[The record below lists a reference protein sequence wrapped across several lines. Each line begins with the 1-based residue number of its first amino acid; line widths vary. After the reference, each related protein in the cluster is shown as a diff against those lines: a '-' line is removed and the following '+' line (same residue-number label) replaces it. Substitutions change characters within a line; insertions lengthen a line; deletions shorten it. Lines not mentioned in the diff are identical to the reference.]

1 MERKIFTRKTNSFVS
16 DGLKFDGVKKT
27 VKNFQNTKNLS
38 IYKYQP
44 NVWEMY
50 FQKKKEKEK
59 KSREKFDI
67 EETVNI

>member
-27 VKNFQNTKNLS
+27 VKTFQNTKNLS
-38 IYKYQP
+38 FYKYQP
-44 NVWEMY
+44 NVWEIY
-50 FQKKKEKEK
+50 FLKEK
-59 KSREKFDI
+59 KSSEKSDI

>member
-38 IYKYQP
+38 FYKYQP
-44 NVWEMY
+44 NVWEIY
-50 FQKKKEKEK
+50 FFKKKRKVGRSLT
-59 KSREKFDI
+59 SRRLSIFD
-67 EETVNI
+67 TS